1 MRGGMRKGTGG
12 IMPGAGR
19 KPDLL
24 LTRPRAMRL
33 TEPQTEV
40 FQEQSGSA
48 WLQGWLNLELRK

>member
-1 MRGGMRKGTGG
+1 MRKGTGG